1 MTAVVDYSRVFIVN
15 PSVTVEEDDVSFDY
29 LARSNKFLE
38 LMDNA
43 EKAIEK
49 VNADQIYTSKQF
61 MRIRDE
67 FYVSHSL
74 KTYHAGVV
82 FQLRTNLSA

>member
-1 MTAVVDYSRVFIVN
+1 MKI
-15 PSVTVEEDDVSFDY
+15 
-29 LARSNKFLE
+29 RSTKFLE

-61 MRIRDE
+61 MRIRDD
-67 FYVSHSL
+67 FYVSL
-74 KTYHAGVV
+74 IEIEIDIYFNPVT
-82 FQLRTNLSA
+82 LLL

>member
-1 MTAVVDYSRVFIVN
+1 MNF
-15 PSVTVEEDDVSFDY
+15 
-29 LARSNKFLE
+29 RSTKFLE

-61 MRIRDE
+61 MRIRDD
-67 FYVSHSL
+67 FYVSL
-74 KTYHAGVV
+74 IR
-82 FQLRTNLSA
+82 QNEIN

>member
-1 MTAVVDYSRVFIVN
+1 M
-15 PSVTVEEDDVSFDY
+15 
-29 LARSNKFLE
+29 ARSNKFLE

-67 FYVSHSL
+67 FYVSQKSVIKNISCEGCLSTVEKSL
-74 KTYHAGVV
+74 TLLEKEREVTDGKENIEI
-82 FQLRTNLSA
+82 FS

>member
-1 MTAVVDYSRVFIVN
+1 M
-15 PSVTVEEDDVSFDY
+15 DY

-67 FYVSHSL
+67 FYVSRLLWPSYEEMYTTSNNNGSFDTQKEKL
-74 KTYHAGVV
+74 EIQRKYKVI
-82 FQLRTNLSA
+82 

>member
-1 MTAVVDYSRVFIVN
+1 M
-15 PSVTVEEDDVSFDY
+15 DY

-67 FYVSHSL
+67 FYVSRLLWPSYEEMYTTSNNNGSFDTHKEKLEIQFENIESET
-74 KTYHAGVV
+74 KI
-82 FQLRTNLSA
+82 

>member
-1 MTAVVDYSRVFIVN
+1 
-15 PSVTVEEDDVSFDY
+15 
-29 LARSNKFLE
+29 
-38 LMDNA
+38 MDNA

-67 FYVSHSL
+67 FYVSWLPRPSYEEMYTTSNNNGSFDTH
-74 KTYHAGVV
+74 KEKFEIQRKYKVI
-82 FQLRTNLSA
+82 

>member
-1 MTAVVDYSRVFIVN
+1 MWINISLNF
-15 PSVTVEEDDVSFDY
+15 
-29 LARSNKFLE
+29 RSTKFLE

-61 MRIRDE
+61 MRIRDD
-67 FYVSHSL
+67 FYVSLIEIQTRDRYLFQSFHI
-74 KTYHAGVV
+74 VV
-82 FQLRTNLSA
+82 VTICGQGL

>member
-1 MTAVVDYSRVFIVN
+1 M
-15 PSVTVEEDDVSFDY
+15 DY

-67 FYVSHSL
+67 FYVSRLLWPSYEEMYTTSNNNGSFDTQKKSWKSKENIKL
-74 KTYHAGVV
+74 
-82 FQLRTNLSA
+82 FS

>member
-1 MTAVVDYSRVFIVN
+1 MNF
-15 PSVTVEEDDVSFDY
+15 
-29 LARSNKFLE
+29 RSTKFLE

-61 MRIRDE
+61 MRIRDD
-67 FYVSHSL
+67 FYVSFIGKIEKRRLTFNPVS
-74 KTYHAGVV
+74 V
-82 FQLRTNLSA
+82 FLTINLWPRLDL